1 MLRDLTSNDLELLCD
16 QAAATQ
22 VFYDHEITTLR
33 DVLDDYLHHARDDY
47 GHVCR
52 VWLESKPLGFVYY
65 APVEMTDRTWELW
78 WIVVD
83 PNCQGRG
90 IGQKMLKALEADL
103 ESRNQR
109 LLLIETSSLPRY
121 ESARQFYLKAGYVEA
136 ARVKDFYTSGDDKVI
151 FWKSFEHPKKS

>member
-1 MLRDLTSNDLELLCD
+1 MLRDLTPDDLNLLCA

-22 VFYDHEITTLR
+22 VFYDYEITTLR
-33 DVLDDYLHHARDDY
+33 DVLEDYLHQAHEDF

-52 VWLESKPLGFVYY
+52 VWLENVPLGFVYY

-83 PNCQGRG
+83 PDSQGRG
-90 IGQKMLKALEADL
+90 IGQKLLKAVEADL
-103 ESRNQR
+103 VSRNQR

-121 ESARQFYLKAGYVEA
+121 ESARQFYLKAGYIEV

-151 FWKSFEHPKKS
+151 FWKTFETIKKP